1 MVDVRMVILGLD
13 VSTHA
18 HPDTTEKTVLLPV
31 LLVAMGHVA
40 IKMENATIVKMSG
53 KVIAL
58 KTIEQSPV
66 VYTVRHQT
74 ICLLLLD

>member
-1 MVDVRMVILGLD
+1 MVILGLD

-18 HPDTTEKTVLLPV
+18 HPDTTEKTVILPV
-31 LLVAMGHVA
+31 LLVAMEHVA
-40 IKMENATIVKMSG
+40 IKMEHATIVKMSG

-58 KTIEQSPV
+58 KTIEQSPE